1 MKVGDKHLRLVFTSY
16 SIVSS
21 SPFPFHPV
29 HVSGASP
36 PDIIKNKKQEFQRH
50 QLFFILHSSFFISEY
65 PLCQRL
71 LPLDTAIQKS

>member
-1 MKVGDKHLRLVFTSY
+1 M
-16 SIVSS
+16 SIFKIGLFLYVSS

-50 QLFFILHSSFFISEY
+50 QLFFILHSSFQNIPCANGFYRWIPPSKN
-65 PLCQRL
+65 LN
-71 LPLDTAIQKS
+71 KNKKG